1 MPTSISS
8 PDLLQTIAAMQ
19 AAASQPQI
27 KQVTVDERQISVPYP
42 FPSPGD
48 WRDCWIY
55 FLMIDRFA
63 NSSAA
68 PNGAWNQVFSHR
80 QGGTFKGV
88 QSQLGYLAD
97 LGAQAIWLS
106 PVLKNSRPNFDY
118 NYHGY
123 STQDF
128 VNVDERF
135 ASDGTRATAE
145 HELSELVAEAH
156 ARRLYVI
163 FDIVLNHAGRVFDYE
178 RPEGV
183 VSQFADPAVMNAPL
197 GSEPHVEWLNG
208 FGSPR
213 ADWRDDLPA
222 PPGLSVDD
230 AVWPTDFQNRL
241 FFRRRGSKL
250 TDAPGPGGFVPG
262 DFGDMRQLVAEY
274 DASVPGQESVRAA
287 YGVMPVVAILIR
299 AYQHLIAKYDID
311 GYRIDTVKYVL
322 PDAVRNFGNAMR
334 EFGLSVGKK
343 NFFTFGE
350 VYDNE
355 QTIAGFVGRRTA
367 GGEGFGIDAALDFPL
382 FFQLPGVAKA
392 FTGVEVI
399 RQIFEDRKAAEVGQL
414 SSHGEAGR
422 YFVSFV
428 DNHDQQQ
435 RIQHPSTPVEQVTL
449 ALALLFS
456 LQGIPC
462 VYYGTEQGLSG
473 TVDGNGNPVLNSNES
488 VREALWGK
496 TPVPFDKTHPKYE
509 IIKQLSTVRVSDPAL
524 RYGRL
529 YFREVSG
536 NGTDFGH
543 SSGKGGIVA
552 FSRILVDR
560 EVLTV
565 ANTNTQGGF
574 SGSVIVDRDLNDTPR
589 KMHVVFSNLGKSGTG
604 IVRQIPAARFFSATG
619 VSTGPAAALPVVLDS
634 SEVQILAPL

>member
-8 PDLLQTIAAMQ
+8 SDLLQAIAAMQ
-19 AAASQPQI
+19 AAASQSRT
-27 KQVTVDERQISVPYP
+27 KQVTVDGRQLSVPYP

-63 NSSAA
+63 NPSAV
-68 PNGAWNQVFSHR
+68 PQGTWNQVFSHR

-106 PVLKNSRPNFDY
+106 PVLKNSKPDFDY

-135 ASDGTRATAE
+135 ASDGTHATAE
-145 HELSELVAEAH
+145 TELSDLVDEAH
-156 ARRLYVI
+156 ARGLYVI

-178 RPEGV
+178 RPDGV
-183 VSQFADPAVMNAPL
+183 VSQFTDPAVMNAPL

-208 FGSPR
+208 FGFPR
-213 ADWRDDLPA
+213 VDWRDDLPA
-222 PPGLSVDD
+222 PSGLSVDD

-241 FFRRRGSKL
+241 FFRRRGTTLS
-250 TDAPGPGGFVPG
+250 DAVGPGGFVPG

-274 DASVPGQESVRAA
+274 DASVPGQEAVRAI
-287 YGVMPVVAILIR
+287 YGIAPVAAILVR
-299 AYQHLIAKYDID
+299 AYQYLIAKYDID
-311 GYRIDTVKYVL
+311 AFRIDTVKYVL
-322 PDAVRNFGNAMR
+322 PDVVRNFGNAMR

-399 RQIFEDRKAAEVGQL
+399 RRVFEDRKAAEVGEL

-435 RIQHPSTPVEQVTL
+435 RIQHPDTPVEQVTL

-496 TPVPFDKTHPKYE
+496 TPIAFDQNHPKYKV
-509 IIKQLSTVRVSDPAL
+509 IQQLSTVRLNDPAL
-524 RYGRL
+524 CYGRL

-543 SSGKGGIVA
+543 SSGQGGVVA

-560 EVLTV
+560 EVLV
-565 ANTNTQGGF
+565 IANTNTQGGF
-574 SGSVIVDRDLNDTPR
+574 SGSVIVDRDLNSTPR
-589 KMHVVFSNLGKSGTG
+589 KMQVVFSNLGTSGTG
-604 IVRQIPAARFFSATG
+604 TVRQIPAASFFEDTG
-619 VSTGPAAALPVVLDS
+619 VSTGPAAALPVVLGS
-634 SEVQILAPL
+634 SEIQILAPV